1 MGREIL
7 TLKIESDGTITALLD
22 DMSILVDAPVSF
34 DRVTGL
40 PVYEYGLD
48 MLTRGDCVIA

>member
-1 MGREIL
+1 MEREII
-7 TLKIESDGTITALLD
+7 TLKIERDGTITALLD

-34 DRVTGL
+34 DRNTGS

-48 MLTRGDCVIA
+48 QLERGDYVIV

>member
-34 DRVTGL
+34 DKDTGS

-48 MLTRGDCVIA
+48 MLTRGDYVLV